1 MKKILLLLAVM
12 TLPMVVSAKKAEVR
26 YCTFNIRCI
35 HYNDNLEGWGW
46 AVRRDRVAHYILDN
60 QIDIVG
66 VQEAVKEALDD
77 LLERMPD
84 YDYIGVGREDGV
96 HEGEHMALF
105 YRKDKFE
112 LLDHGDF
119 WLSETPD
126 VPSKGWDAM
135 YKRVATWG
143 KFKEKKSGKILMG
156 VNTHFDHVGKEAR
169 KQSALLIIDK
179 IKEIVG
185 KKPAVVTGDFNV
197 TEESEAYETITTN
210 EFVLKDAYKVS
221 PEHVGCNYT
230 FQSFCHIMPEDAS
243 KIDFIFVTPKIKV
256 KKTCITETAASY
268 IMSDHN
274 PHWAD
279 LQF

>member
-1 MKKILLLLAVM
+1 MKKILLLLAAVL
-12 TLPMVVSAKKAEVR
+12 LPLVLPAKKAEVR
-26 YCTFNIRCI
+26 YCTFNIRVI
-35 HYNDNLEGWGW
+35 HYEDNLEGWGW
-46 AVRRDRVAHYILDN
+46 AVRRDRVAHYILDQ

-66 VQEAVKEALDD
+66 FQEAQKEAIDD
-77 LLERMPD
+77 LLERLPE

-96 HEGEHMALF
+96 HDGEHMALF
-105 YRKDKFE
+105 YKRDKFE

-126 VPSKGWDAM
+126 VPSKGWDGM
-135 YKRVATWG
+135 YNRLATWG
-143 KFKEKKSGKILMG
+143 KFKDRRTGKILMG

-169 KQSALLIIDK
+169 RQSALLIIDK

-197 TEESEAYETITTN
+197 TDKSEAYKTMTTN
-210 EFVLKDAYKVS
+210 EFVLQDAYKVS
-221 PEHVGCNYT
+221 PMHEGCEYS
-230 FQSFCHIMPEDAS
+230 FQNFCHIGPEDAE
-243 KIDFIFVTPKIKV
+243 KIDFIFVTPKIRV
-256 KKTCITETAASY
+256 KKTGIAATSPSY

-279 LQF
+279 LEF